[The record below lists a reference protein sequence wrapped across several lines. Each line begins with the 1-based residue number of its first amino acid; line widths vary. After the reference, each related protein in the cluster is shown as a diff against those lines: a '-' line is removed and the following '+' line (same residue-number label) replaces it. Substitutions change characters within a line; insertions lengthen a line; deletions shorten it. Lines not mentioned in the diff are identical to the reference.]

1 MRGIACIAGF
11 FLPVILI
18 AADAA
23 PWWQE
28 LARIGLDNR
37 KGNEEVL
44 VVCDTPEKLA
54 ELFIERTQL
63 DIWNKHHNF
72 NLGANWPERLARKYL
87 DHCPAD
93 IKPKAQVLFRSPV
106 TKETA
111 SGIREWFYLD
121 QARKRAELARKTV
134 EFVRANK
141 GKVAADQLAEL
152 TAVETAVQNAL
163 SVTNVPT
170 GGDLFRRAY
179 AVRRAIL
186 FTHPKLRFEKLLV
199 NKNPP
204 TTYPHN
210 CDQYLGRHSRVGP
223 GLTVL
228 TDWQSGSPKQKVL
241 CEGTLPPGAY
251 SKPALSYDGKKIAFA
266 YADHTP
272 ATNAL
277 RRFFLYEVGV
287 NGKGLRQLTGTS
299 RDKFETWY
307 DRQTVMIEDCDPRY
321 LPDGG
326 LAFVSTRAQC
336 FGRCHGR
343 RYTPSLLL
351 YRCDEDGDDIRQ
363 LSFGS
368 ENETTPSV
376 LPDGRILFTRW
387 EYIDRHEM
395 EFHKLWWKRPDG
407 TMISHYYGNDTIY
420 PLMISEALPVPG
432 TTKVM
437 ANGTGHHNFHAG
449 TVMLIDTAKGENG
462 PDPVTR
468 MTPEV
473 KYPESDECGYGTG
486 GHYCTPYPIDEHLF
500 FASYSPTSVWGQGS
514 RPPDKPWAIFL
525 CDDLGG
531 REPIFVDPQN
541 ACFSPIPIV
550 ARERPPVLPSALP
563 RKPKGEDAQSGVY
576 MIQDVNLTRNDPEKI
591 LKRGQ
596 IKHLRFNEIL
606 PKPIVEGPRPSG
618 AVWNGAPKRLLGTVP
633 VEPDGSVVVRVPS
646 GVPLQI
652 QALDENFMAVMT
664 ERSFHY
670 LHPGERR
677 GCVGCHEPLGT
688 SLKPDS
694 SLFTRKPKSLTPPV
708 GQNDGLGLSF
718 LKMVQPVLDKNCIGC
733 HDVGPDSAKNKMHL
747 VSNPGKGFPAAYG
760 RLRGYASYIGNKND
774 THGLEKN
781 ISRPMDYYAH
791 ASRLIPILKNAPQHK
806 SLRLSQDEWVRIIS
820 WLDLNAQAFGDFS
833 VNRPEYA
840 AMDKDGEK
848 ALRDAVRER
857 FGGSL
862 ANQPIGSLV
871 NVASQAESRI
881 LMGPLAVEAGGWG
894 QIENGWKSKDD
905 PEFKRFAELVRK
917 AVVYPHPDIRG
928 TCGNDPC
935 ACSSCWV
942 RAMKLNEPKR
952 HE

>member
-1 MRGIACIAGF
+1 MRGIGCLAGF
-11 FLPVILI
+11 FLPVVLF
-18 AADAA
+18 AAETV

-28 LARIGLDNR
+28 LAQIGLDNR

-63 DIWNKHHNF
+63 DIWNKHHTF

-93 IKPKAQVLFRSPV
+93 IKPKAQVLFKSPV

-134 EFVRANK
+134 EFVRTNK
-141 GKVAADQLAEL
+141 GKVTADQLAEL

-186 FTHPKLRFEKLLV
+186 FTHPKLQFEKLLV

-210 CDQYLGRHSRVGP
+210 CDQYLGRHSRIGP

-272 ATNAL
+272 TTNAL
-277 RRFFLYEVGV
+277 WRFFLYEVGV
-287 NGKGLRQLTGTS
+287 NGKGLRQLTGTA
-299 RDKFETWY
+299 RDTFETWY
-307 DRQTVMIEDCDPRY
+307 DRQTVMIEDCDPHY

-336 FGRCHGR
+336 FGRCHGP

-437 ANGTGHHNFHAG
+437 ATGTGHHNFHAG
-449 TVMLIDTAKGENG
+449 TVMLIDTTKGENG
-462 PDPVTR
+462 TDPVTR

-473 KYPESDECGYGTG
+473 KYPESDECGHGTG
-486 GHYCTPYPIDEHLF
+486 GAFLHAVSARRASVLRVLFADERMGTGQRAAGQTVGHL
-500 FASYSPTSVWGQGS
+500 SVRRSGWTRACFRGS
-514 RPPDKPWAIFL
+514 AERLFL
-525 CDDLGG
+525 ADSHRGARKTAG
-531 REPIFVDPQN
+531 VVVDP
-541 ACFSPIPIV
+541 
-550 ARERPPVLPSALP
+550 
-563 RKPKGEDAQSGVY
+563 AQK
-576 MIQDVNLTRNDPEKI
+576 T
-591 LKRGQ
+591 
-596 IKHLRFNEIL
+596 
-606 PKPIVEGPRPSG
+606 
-618 AVWNGAPKRLLGTVP
+618 
-633 VEPDGSVVVRVPS
+633 
-646 GVPLQI
+646 
-652 QALDENFMAVMT
+652 
-664 ERSFHY
+664 
-670 LHPGERR
+670 ERR
-677 GCVGCHEPLGT
+677 GCAERCLHDPGCESHAQRSREDSQARADQASALQRNPAEADRRGT
-688 SLKPDS
+688 SA
-694 SLFTRKPKSLTPPV
+694 FR
-708 GQNDGLGLSF
+708 
-718 LKMVQPVLDKNCIGC
+718 
-733 HDVGPDSAKNKMHL
+733 
-747 VSNPGKGFPAAYG
+747 
-760 RLRGYASYIGNKND
+760 
-774 THGLEKN
+774 
-781 ISRPMDYYAH
+781 SRPQRRAEA
-791 ASRLIPILKNAPQHK
+791 ASGYGAGRA
-806 SLRLSQDEWVRIIS
+806 
-820 WLDLNAQAFGDFS
+820 G
-833 VNRPEYA
+833 
-840 AMDKDGEK
+840 
-848 ALRDAVRER
+848 R
-857 FGGSL
+857 FGRGAGSFRRAASDPGAGREL
-862 ANQPIGSLV
+862 HGGDDGTELPLPASGSKLHMRT
-871 NVASQAESRI
+871 RI
-881 LMGPLAVEAGGWG
+881 CEWG
-894 QIENGWKSKDD
+894 E
-905 PEFKRFAELVRK
+905 
-917 AVVYPHPDIRG
+917 
-928 TCGNDPC
+928 
-935 ACSSCWV
+935 
-942 RAMKLNEPKR
+942 
-952 HE
+952 